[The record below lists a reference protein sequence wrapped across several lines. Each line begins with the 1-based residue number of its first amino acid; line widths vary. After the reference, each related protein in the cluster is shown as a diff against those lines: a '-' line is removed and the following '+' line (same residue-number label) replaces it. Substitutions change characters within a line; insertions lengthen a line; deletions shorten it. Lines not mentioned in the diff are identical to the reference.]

1 MVEACGRE
9 AAAFAAEKSAGAES
23 LGRFAGGGD
32 VAGDPDFGVAD
43 LGHGDQGGG
52 GANHVNHRTDSVRVG
67 CEGSRQQF
75 DADEAHRRMVCQR
88 PEAKRAND
96 APAIVR

>member
-32 VAGDPDFGVAD
+32 VAGDPDFGIAG
-43 LGHGDQGGG
+43 LGHCDQGRG
-52 GANHVNHRTDSVRVG
+52 GANHVHDGADAAWVG
-67 CEGSRQQF
+67 CEGSRKQF
-75 DADEAHRRMVCQR
+75 DSEQAHRRMVCQR
-88 PEAKRAND
+88 PEAKRASE